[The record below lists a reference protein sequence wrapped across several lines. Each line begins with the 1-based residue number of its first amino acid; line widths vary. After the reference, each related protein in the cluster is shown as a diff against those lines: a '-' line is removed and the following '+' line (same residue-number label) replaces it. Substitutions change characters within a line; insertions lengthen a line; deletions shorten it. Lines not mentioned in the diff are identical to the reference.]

1 MNKTQIFSSHLA
13 MDDKMGIHAVDADAH
28 CYFIVKL
35 LQHTTIYIYIY
46 IYIYVCVP
54 VFHCSFY
61 PVLVTACIPIS
72 KQILYT
78 G

>member
-46 IYIYVCVP
+46 IYLCVCPSV
-54 VFHCSFY
+54 S
-61 PVLVTACIPIS
+61 L
-72 KQILYT
+72 
-78 G
+78 